1 MVSKKLPEISLFNI
15 DITYKYVTRSSRNL
29 FCKSFSSL
37 DEKET
42 QNNKVKIFIDV
53 MTSPA
58 GSFGD
63 LGRCKKWHEIVVLN
77 VARKVFCRVVLQRIK
92 MGLDV

>member
-1 MVSKKLPEISLFNI
+1 
-15 DITYKYVTRSSRNL
+15 
-29 FCKSFSSL
+29 
-37 DEKET
+37 
-42 QNNKVKIFIDV
+42 